1 MINNKHITKKEIL
14 WNAIIFA
21 AVIFTAIEAPFSFI
35 FQTKIQG
42 WQLICDFIVSSLF
55 VSDLFLRIRKKR
67 AQNMSFTSKAHKNKW
82 YALIGIDLIAS
93 VPYDILSYALGFH
106 AFTYFRLFRLVRIA
120 RLFEM
125 VSNLAF
131 VPKMIKFT
139 AVLTL
144 FMVAVHWISLCW
156 IMITPIDQ
164 SLIQD
169 RATHYITA
177 MYWTVTTLTTIGYG
191 DITPTTNEGR
201 LFTMVI
207 MILGVGVYGF
217 VIGTVNKMVQDGE
230 RYKQQN
236 REKMHDLVSFMK
248 HYNVPERLQQNVY
261 SYYNHLVT
269 KRLTENDNKIIN
281 ELPQALQGE
290 LTVYMNIKLIRNLP
304 IFKTLTS
311 SCLKEVAGALEQKY
325 YGPGQTIINIGETG
339 HEMYLIGHGS
349 VEVILSD
356 GNVVATLHE
365 GQFFGENALLH
376 DTKRNANVRALGYC
390 ELYKLDKEQFDEISS
405 RHNDLLVSITSL
417 TTRRSTDRSERHS
430 PSVKRVQQKLKEQE
444 KNEPEAA

>member
-1 MINNKHITKKEIL
+1 MINNKQITKNEII
-14 WNAIIFA
+14 WNAIIFV

-35 FQTKIQG
+35 FQTKIEN
-42 WQLICDFIVSSLF
+42 WQLVCDLVVSGLF
-55 VSDLFLRIRKKR
+55 VVDLAFRLRKKR
-67 AQNMSFTSKAHKNKW
+67 AQNMAFTSKSHKRRW
-82 YALIGIDLIAS
+82 YTLMAIDCIAS
-93 VPYDILSYALGFH
+93 VPYDVLSFALGFH
-106 AFTYFRLFRLVRIA
+106 AFTYFRLFRLVRVA
-120 RLFEM
+120 RLYEI

-131 VPKMIKFT
+131 VPKFIKFG
-139 AVLTL
+139 ALISV

-156 IMITPIDQ
+156 IMITPTIEA
-164 SLIQD
+164 SLVQD
-169 RATHYITA
+169 RTTHYITA

-191 DITPTTNEGR
+191 DITPTNNQGR

-217 VIGTVNKMVQDGE
+217 VIGTVTKMVQDGE

-236 REKMHDLVSFMK
+236 REKMHDLMNFMR

-290 LTVYMNIKLIRNLP
+290 LTIYMNIKLIRNLP
-304 IFKTLTS
+304 IFKRLSS

-339 HEMYLIGHGS
+339 QEMYLIGHGS

-365 GQFFGENALLH
+365 GQFFGESALLY

-390 ELYKLDKEQFDEISS
+390 ELYRLDKEQFDEITS
-405 RHNDLLVSITSL
+405 RHKDLLESLSTLTS
-417 TTRRSTDRSERHS
+417 RRSTDRHS
-430 PSVKRVQQKLKEQE
+430 NSIKRVQQKLKDQE
-444 KNEPEAA
+444 EAA

>member
-1 MINNKHITKKEIL
+1 MFNSKQVTKNELI
-14 WNAIIFA
+14 WNAIIFV
-21 AVIFTAIEAPFSFI
+21 AVIFTAFEAPFSFI
-35 FQTKIQG
+35 FQTKIQK
-42 WQLICDFIVSSLF
+42 WQLVTDLLISGLFAGDLIFRYQKKRSQEMQFRSKSHRVKWFALMSVDFI
-55 VSDLFLRIRKKR
+55 
-67 AQNMSFTSKAHKNKW
+67 
-82 YALIGIDLIAS
+82 AS
-93 VPYDILSYALGFH
+93 IPYDILSYAFGLH
-106 AFTYFRLFRLVRIA
+106 AFTYFRLFRLIRVA
-120 RLFEM
+120 RLFEI

-131 VPKMIKFT
+131 VPKAIKFT
-139 AVLTL
+139 AILSV
-144 FMVAVHWISLCW
+144 FSVAVHWISLCW
-156 IMITPIDQ
+156 IMITPINQ
-164 SLIQD
+164 AEIID
-169 RATHYITA
+169 RTSHYITA

-191 DITPTTNEGR
+191 DITPTTNQGR

-217 VIGTVNKMVQDGE
+217 VIGTVTKMVQDGE

-236 REKMHDLVSFMK
+236 REKMHDLASFMK
-248 HYNVPERLQQNVY
+248 HYNVPERLQQNVF

-290 LTVYMNIKLIRNLP
+290 LTIYMNMKLIRNLP
-304 IFKTLTS
+304 FFKNLTS

-325 YGPGQTIINIGETG
+325 FGPGQTIINIGETG
-339 HEMYLIGHGS
+339 SEMYIIGHGS

-365 GQFFGENALLH
+365 GQVFGESALIH

-390 ELYKLDKEQFDEISS
+390 ELYRLDKEQFDEITI
-405 RHNDLLVSITSL
+405 RHGELIDRISSL

-430 PSVKRVQQKLKEQE
+430 SSMKRIQQKLKDQE
-444 KNEPEAA
+444 EAA

>member
-1 MINNKHITKKEIL
+1 MFNNKVLTKNEII
-14 WNAIIFA
+14 WNAIIFV

-35 FQTKIQG
+35 FQTKIQK
-42 WQLICDFIVSSLF
+42 WQL
-55 VSDLFLRIRKKR
+55 VSDLIISGLFVGDLIFRFQKKR
-67 AQNMSFTSKAHKNKW
+67 EQNMKFTSKGHRLKW
-82 YALIGIDLIAS
+82 MTLMSVDLIAS
-93 VPYDILSYALGFH
+93 IPYDILSYALGFH
-106 AFTYFRLFRLVRIA
+106 AFTYFRLFRLVRVV
-120 RLFEM
+120 RLFEI
-125 VSNLAF
+125 VSHLAF
-131 VPKMIKFT
+131 VPKAIKFT
-139 AVLTL
+139 AILTV
-144 FMVAVHWISLCW
+144 FSVAVHWISLCW
-156 IMITPIDQ
+156 IMIAPIDQ
-164 SLIQD
+164 AQVID
-169 RATHYITA
+169 RTSHYITA

-217 VIGTVNKMVQDGE
+217 VIGTVTKMVQDGE

-236 REKMHDLVSFMK
+236 REKMHDLASFMK
-248 HYNVPERLQQNVY
+248 HYNVPERLQQNVF

-281 ELPQALQGE
+281 ELPQALQSE
-290 LTVYMNIKLIRNLP
+290 LSVYMNMKLIRNLP
-304 IFKTLTS
+304 FFKNLTS

-339 HEMYLIGHGS
+339 SEMYIIGHGS

-365 GQFFGENALLH
+365 GQIFGESALLH

-390 ELYKLDKEQFDEISS
+390 ELYRLDKEQFDEITT
-405 RHNDLLVSITSL
+405 RHDELIDRISSL
-417 TTRRSTDRSERHS
+417 TSRRSSDRSERHS
-430 PSVKRVQQKLKEQE
+430 ASVKRIQQKLKEQD
-444 KNEPEAA
+444 EAA